1 MRPLSLPRV
10 PLRDLDLGELEDL
23 AVSLGEPAYRARQL
37 AGWLYKK
44 AAADFTDMA
53 NLPKP
58 LAEKLSASHAA
69 NSLTMASKN
78 LSESDRS
85 VKYLLRTSDGHFLE
99 TVLILS
105 RNRRTIC
112 LSTQIGCKMG
122 CRFCA
127 SGKEGLL
134 RHLSCGEI
142 LDQIAWVERDSG
154 APVTNLVYMGMGEP
168 LDNYD
173 AVIKSIRIANA
184 AWGFGIGQRRIT
196 VSTVGV
202 VPGIRRLAGENLTQ
216 IKLCFSLHSPDNE
229 IRSRLIP
236 SNRKYSLEE
245 IVRALRETRE
255 KFKRRITMEYILIRD
270 LTDRASDL
278 KNLAGIC
285 RTLDAK
291 VNLIPYNCVDDV
303 DYQRPPA
310 EKILAFQQG
319 LERAGIRATVRY
331 SAGQDI
337 AAACGQLRL
346 TEERKSRLAK

>member
-1 MRPLSLPRV
+1 MRPISLPRV
-10 PLRDLDLGELEDL
+10 PLRELDLSELEKL
-23 AVSLGEPAYRARQL
+23 PVSLGESTYRARQL
-37 AGWLYKK
+37 AGWLYQK
-44 AAADFTDMA
+44 AAADFPEMT

-58 LAEKLSASHAA
+58 FAERLAVTHAA
-69 NSLTMASKN
+69 NSLTLASKN

-99 TVLILS
+99 AVLIPS
-105 RNRRTIC
+105 RTRRTIC

-134 RHLSCGEI
+134 RNLSCGEI
-142 LDQIAWVERDSG
+142 LDQIAWVQRDSG
-154 APVTNLVYMGMGEP
+154 ASLTNLVYMGMGEP

-173 AVIKSIRIANA
+173 AVIKSIRTANA

-202 VPGIRRLAGENLTQ
+202 VPGIRRLAGENLNQ
-216 IKLCFSLHSPDNE
+216 IKLCFSLHSPDPE

-236 SNRKYSLEE
+236 SNRKYSLDE
-245 IVRALRETRE
+245 IVGALRETRE
-255 KFKRRITMEYILIRD
+255 KFKRQITMEYILIRD

-278 KNLAGIC
+278 AALAGIC
-285 RTLDAK
+285 RKLDAK
-291 VNLIPYNCVDDV
+291 VNLIPYNCVEDV
-303 DYQRPPA
+303 DYQRPSV
-310 EKILAFQQG
+310 EKIQAFRQG
-319 LERAGIRATVRY
+319 LERAGVRVTVRY

-337 AAACGQLRL
+337 SAACGQLRL
-346 TEERKSRLAK
+346 AEERKSRLAK